1 MGLKCIMRRA
11 EIIYINYY
19 KLIRI
24 EICINLELISLVQ

>member
-11 EIIYINYY
+11 EIIYINYR

-24 EICINLELISLVQ
+24 EISHIKLFDFT